1 MMHVIHEVKMIQLEL
16 FEQDEITILR
26 HKFNDL
32 KDSADRVRKG
42 QYAKL
47 GDLQKK
53 YDDLLTRMEVL
64 ERHICQM

>member
-1 MMHVIHEVKMIQLEL
+1 MIQLEL

-32 KDSADRVRKG
+32 RDSTDRVRKG
-42 QYAKL
+42 QFAKL

-53 YDDLLTRMEVL
+53 YDDLLNRMEIL
-64 ERHICQM
+64 ERNLCQKA